1 MSSKFEYSV
10 SYPSSVPAL
19 WSLISTEQYWRELV
33 QATNAGHGALE
44 SFAIDG
50 DTVTVVTTQGVG
62 AENLPSVVTAVRP
75 GDLEI
80 PRTSVFRLVGE
91 TIAGSMKADVK
102 GAPATIEG
110 DITISGDPAVA
121 SYLGTPMSAF
131 LSSEERSRRRSS
143 SRWDTSSTPSATRL
157 SNFCR
162 GKSAVRLF
170 HMARRLSY
178 SARYTH
184 PAETIYQALS
194 QKNYW
199 DDLMEGFR
207 ELTPISKVHEFDR
220 NDDGIRV
227 ELQQTITETCSRR
240 SRRP

>member
-121 SYLGTPMSAF
+121 SYLGDANVGIPFVGGKIEKAIIEQVGHLLDAERDATVEF
-131 LSSEERSRRRSS
+131 LQR
-143 SRWDTSSTPSATRL
+143 
-157 SNFCR
+157 
-162 GKSAVRLF
+162 
-170 HMARRLSY
+170 
-178 SARYTH
+178 
-184 PAETIYQALS
+184 
-194 QKNYW
+194 
-199 DDLMEGFR
+199 
-207 ELTPISKVHEFDR
+207 
-220 NDDGIRV
+220 
-227 ELQQTITETCSRR
+227 
-240 SRRP
+240 